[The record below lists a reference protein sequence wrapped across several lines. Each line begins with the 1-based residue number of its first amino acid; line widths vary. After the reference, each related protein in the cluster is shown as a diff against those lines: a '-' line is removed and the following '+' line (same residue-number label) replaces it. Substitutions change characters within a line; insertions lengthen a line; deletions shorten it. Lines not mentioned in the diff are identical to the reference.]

1 MMIIFFLFDASDVGT
16 VADTGMLG
24 VEIDIQ
30 MIQMTLRSKH
40 LAALNTDIANHPD
53 VKMIFGES
61 TMQASVVEVA
71 EHRQVFK
78 LVGLNHELHYWRTP
92 HAVCP
97 PLGRYKFQTKCD
109 YVVAI
114 T

>member
-1 MMIIFFLFDASDVGT
+1 M

-78 LVGLNHELHYWRTP
+78 LVGLNHELHYWRTS
-92 HAVCP
+92 HAICP
-97 PLGRYKFQTKCD
+97 PLGTYVHKSGANFD
-109 YVVAI
+109 YVI
-114 T
+114 IILLLLLLLLLL